1 MTAQDLITDA
11 YCDTGATAPGETPES
26 SELDR
31 GLRILNQILS
41 SRSLER
47 DFVYTAKHE
56 SFQLV
61 PNINSYTMGAGG
73 SWSTTARPV
82 RITGAMAYQ
91 GKFQQGVAVMN
102 MEKFTE
108 SIANNAGLTAT
119 LPQQM
124 GVDTG
129 APLLNIRLYPTPND
143 AAYIEVHSWQP
154 LTGFAA
160 LGDTVSFPVPGYEA
174 TIRAELAATL
184 APGLGRPVT
193 VEMAGNLNRF
203 NQRVLALNASVE
215 EPQQQA
221 PAQRPQGQ

>member
-1 MTAQDLITDA
+1 MTVQDLISDA

-26 SELDR
+26 TELDR

-56 SFQLV
+56 TFALV
-61 PNINSYTMGAGG
+61 ANINSYTMGSGG

-82 RITGAMAYQ
+82 RITGAMAYS

-102 MEKFTE
+102 MEKFTQA
-108 SIANNAGLTAT
+108 IANNAGLTAT

-129 APLLNIRLYPTPND
+129 APLLTIRVFPTPND
-143 AAYIEVHSWQP
+143 SAFIEVHSWQP
-154 LTGFAA
+154 LTAFA
-160 LGDTVSFPVPGYEA
+160 LLSDTVTFPVPGYEA
-174 TIRAELAATL
+174 ALRSELAATL

-193 VEMAGNLNRF
+193 VEMAGNMNRF
-203 NQRVLALNASVE
+203 NQRVVNLNASVE
-215 EPQQQA
+215 ETPQPQPQQGKQ
-221 PAQRPQGQ
+221 